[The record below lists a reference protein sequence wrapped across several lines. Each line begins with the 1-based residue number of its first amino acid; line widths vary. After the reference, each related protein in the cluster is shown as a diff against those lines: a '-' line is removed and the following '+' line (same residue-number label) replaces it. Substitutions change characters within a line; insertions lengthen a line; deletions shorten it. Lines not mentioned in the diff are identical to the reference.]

1 MNASSRSPEETL
13 RIYGNLSLLEMAP
26 VLLAA
31 DQIYP
36 AKTLIEHGGVMALW
50 GKASDLASLD
60 SAGQADIALNSET
73 QALRGSAW
81 NPDLRFIFTVAE
93 CPYRIVARRSA
104 GIARLADL
112 RGKRVGTQLE
122 SSGEY
127 FLDAMLRT
135 VGLTAEDVTRVP
147 FMARTDAPISLLPEA
162 LRSGSIDAVAL
173 WEPQVQR
180 AKVAIGADAIE
191 FRDPAVYTEKF
202 NLCTKQANLDDPAMR
217 ARIVAFVRTL
227 ITAAQRLKTEPEIA
241 WRLVAKAAELDIETV
256 RGSWPY
262 FNYPGTLAADLL
274 DIFGRQE
281 PWIARVQGRA
291 PRTREALA
299 KLIDGSVLSEARA
312 ALAPTIPAAFAA
324 TPPQAGGDSS
334 R

>member
-1 MNASSRSPEETL
+1 MTSQSSADTL

-36 AKTLIEHGGVMALW
+36 GKSVLQHGSVMALW
-50 GKASDLASLD
+50 GKASDLASLR
-60 SAGQADIALNSET
+60 SAGQADLATNSET
-73 QALRGSAW
+73 QALRGAVEH
-81 NPDLRFIFTVAE
+81 PDLRFIFTVAE

-112 RGKRVGTQLE
+112 RGKRIGTQLE
-122 SSGEY
+122 SSAEF

-135 VGLTAEDVTRVP
+135 AGLTAKDVTRVP
-147 FMARTDAPISLLPEA
+147 FMAHTEAPISLLPEA
-162 LRSGSIDAVAL
+162 LRNGAIDAVAL

-180 AKVAIGADAIE
+180 SKVALGADAIA
-191 FRDPAVYTEKF
+191 FYDPAIYTEKF
-202 NLCTKQANLDDPAMR
+202 NLCTTQASLDDPAMR
-217 ARIVAFVRTL
+217 RRIVAFVRAL
-227 ITAAQRLKTEPEIA
+227 ITAARRLKVEPEIG
-241 WRLVAKAAELDIETV
+241 WRLVAEAAKLDIETV

-262 FNYPGTLAADLL
+262 FNYPGTLTPDLL
-274 DIFGRQE
+274 DVFERQE

-299 KLIDGSVLSEARA
+299 RLIDGSVLSEARA
-312 ALAPTIPAAFAA
+312 
-324 TPPQAGGDSS
+324 G
-334 R
+334 